1 MESIKTVESV
11 EIEYDNKCWKTDPNL
26 YARMYYKK
34 VNKELVHCICGKEV
48 KKLLMYH
55 HNKSKCH
62 QHNIIKLELEELK
75 LEKLKQ
81 IV

>member
-1 MESIKTVESV
+1 
-11 EIEYDNKCWKTDPNL
+11 
-26 YARMYYKK
+26 MYYKK